1 MKFNIINIQ
10 ELDSTVS
17 YAQRQIE
24 NGKLHEGDVVFT
36 LTQEQGRGQGDNFW
50 ESEPDSNLLIS
61 IILEPKMINASQQFI
76 LTQLVSNSI
85 IELIKEY
92 VNNELVKIKWP
103 NDIYINNKKIA
114 GILFQ
119 NFIKGDRIEYSIAGI
134 GINVNQKKF
143 FSDAPNPISLI
154 HYTQKQINLV
164 KLLTKLLDKIG
175 NNYDKFIFENNHSQ
189 LKSVYID
196 NLYRFGEWAIFS
208 DLNSKFNGKIID
220 IDNYGRLI
228 VELISGEK
236 RKYMF
241 KEIEFTND
249 Q

>member
-1 MKFNIINIQ
+1 
-10 ELDSTVS
+10 
-17 YAQRQIE
+17 
-24 NGKLHEGDVVFT
+24 
-36 LTQEQGRGQGDNFW
+36 
-50 ESEPDSNLLIS
+50 
-61 IILEPKMINASQQFI
+61 MIFI
-76 LTQLVSNSI
+76 LI
-85 IELIKEY
+85 I
-92 VNNELVKIKWP
+92 
-103 NDIYINNKKIA
+103 KKLA

-134 GINVNQKKF
+134 GINVNQKKLLF
-143 FSDAPNPISLI
+143 LTLQIPISLI

-236 RKYMF
+236 ESICLRRLSLQMISNNC
-241 KEIEFTND
+241 ESLT
-249 Q
+249 

>member
-1 MKFNIINIQ
+1 M
-10 ELDSTVS
+10 
-17 YAQRQIE
+17 
-24 NGKLHEGDVVFT
+24 
-36 LTQEQGRGQGDNFW
+36 
-50 ESEPDSNLLIS
+50 
-61 IILEPKMINASQQFI
+61 
-76 LTQLVSNSI
+76 
-85 IELIKEY
+85 
-92 VNNELVKIKWP
+92 
-103 NDIYINNKKIA
+103 
-114 GILFQ
+114 
-119 NFIKGDRIEYSIAGI
+119 
-134 GINVNQKKF
+134 
-143 FSDAPNPISLI
+143 
-154 HYTQKQINLV
+154 
-164 KLLTKLLDKIG
+164 LTKLLDKIG